1 MSLNPIPR
9 LKGHGRR
16 RAIDKVAELRD
27 ENRRLLTQLFGASDA
42 YQILQQH
49 LVETTARQAEAEE
62 LVVQQQADIDD
73 LRAENDQLRDE
84 LAKLKVRFGPELA
97 ADANAAAVTV
107 RPMVRDTTAF
117 EDQATEPIKVLTLQ
131 QAIGS
136 TDPAHVPAWAIRD
149 DDPASAA

>member
-27 ENRRLLTQLFGASDA
+27 ENRRLLTQLFDASDA

-49 LVETTARQAEAEE
+49 LAETTARQAEAEE

-73 LRAENDQLRDE
+73 LNAENDQLRDE

-97 ADANAAAVTV
+97 ADANTQAITV
-107 RPMVRDTTAF
+107 PPMIRDIDGP
-117 EDQATEPIKVLTLQ
+117 EDQATAPIPVLTLQ
-131 QAIGS
+131 QAFGS
-136 TDPAHVPAWAIRD
+136 TDPAHVPAWATRH
-149 DDPASAA
+149 